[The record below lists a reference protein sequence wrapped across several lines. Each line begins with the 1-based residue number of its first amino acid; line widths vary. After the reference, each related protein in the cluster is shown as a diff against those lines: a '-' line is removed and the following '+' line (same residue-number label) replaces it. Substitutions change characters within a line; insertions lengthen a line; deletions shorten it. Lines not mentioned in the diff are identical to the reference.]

1 MNIYDLINTS
11 TMLSFSQYMK
21 KTFLVEE
28 KIDDFVDFA
37 SDQLKIQEKPKIIL
51 VHVRD
56 KDMTTANYNPGSKEM
71 KIYAKNRAFFDVAR
85 SIAHEL
91 VHHMQ
96 AETGKELNGDTGSDC
111 ENEANAVAGKIIRL
125 YGEKNPDFYE

>member
-1 MNIYDLINTS
+1 
-11 TMLSFSQYMK
+11 MLSFSQYIK
-21 KTFLVEE
+21 NSLLVEE
-28 KIDDFVDFA
+28 KLDDFVNFA
-37 SDQLKIQEKPKIIL
+37 SDHLKIQQKPKIIL
-51 VHVRD
+51 VQIRD
-56 KDMTTANYNPGSKEM
+56 NDMTTANYNPNSKEM

-111 ENEANAVAGKIIRL
+111 ENEANAVAGQIIRL
-125 YGEKNPDFYE
+125 YGQKNPDFYE